1 MKTPRIRGIAAAMGL
16 GAVLVAGVAPAQPA
30 QPPPAAQ
37 PARPAPPPAGAQP
50 GQPGQPAQPGQVQ
63 VRKIDPSELP
73 PQFRQPGGPAAP
85 GGPGAPG
92 ARPPFPPGMRPQGA
106 PGGLPPGFNPRRPV
120 APPAHAAHGGHAE
133 AEESGHGAHAHCP
146 GHGPSD
152 PPPPVNWWR
161 GLLMVNNERAKSDS
175 FINRLLFRYEN
186 ANDPCDKDNLPP
198 PFLASVFNFAILGFI
213 LYKFGRK
220 PLAEALVKR
229 KTTIMAE
236 IDTATKLKQDAERRL
251 EEYEEKFE
259 RMDETL
265 DELRAELAAQSE
277 QEKKHILAE
286 AEERRVR
293 MLRDAEFRIE
303 QEGKAARAELL
314 QQAIVGA
321 ATAAEELL
329 VKKVGPSDLE
339 RMAEDYLKAVGPAIK
354 GPSMGVTAPG
364 SR

>member
-16 GAVLVAGVAPAQPA
+16 GAALATGVALAQPA
-30 QPPPAAQ
+30 PPPPAVQ
-37 PARPAPPPAGAQP
+37 PARPAPPPAGA
-50 GQPGQPAQPGQVQ
+50 QPGQPAQPGQVQ

-73 PQFRQPGGPAAP
+73 PKFRQPGGPAAP
-85 GGPGAPG
+85 GAPGAPG
-92 ARPPFPPGMRPQGA
+92 ARPPFPPGMRPPSA

-120 APPAHAAHGGHAE
+120 APPIPAHAGHGAHAE
-133 AEESGHGAHAHCP
+133 AEESGHGAHEHCP

-161 GLLMVNNERAKSDS
+161 GLLMVNNERARSDS
-175 FINRLLFRYEN
+175 FINQLLFRYEN
-186 ANDPCDKDNLPP
+186 AHDPCDKDNLPP

-236 IDTATKLKQDAERRL
+236 IDTATKLKEDAERRL
-251 EEYEEKFE
+251 EEYEDKFE

-277 QEKKHILAE
+277 QEKKHILVE

-303 QEGKAARAELL
+303 QEGKVARAELL

-321 ATAAEELL
+321 AVAAEELL
-329 VKKVGPSDLE
+329 VKKVGPSDLD

-364 SR
+364 GR

>member
-1 MKTPRIRGIAAAMGL
+1 MKTPRIRGLAAAMGL
-16 GAVLVAGVAPAQPA
+16 GAALVAGVALAQPA
-30 QPPPAAQ
+30 PP
-37 PARPAPPPAGAQP
+37 PPPAGA
-50 GQPGQPAQPGQVQ
+50 QPGQPAQPGQVQ

-85 GGPGAPG
+85 GGPMAPG
-92 ARPPFPPGMRPQGA
+92 ARPLPPGMRPPGA

-120 APPAHAAHGGHAE
+120 APPAHAAHGAHAE
-133 AEESGHGAHAHCP
+133 AEESGHGAHEHCP

-175 FINRLLFRYEN
+175 FVDKLLFRYEN
-186 ANDPCDKDNLPP
+186 TNDPCDKDNLPP

-236 IDTATKLKQDAERRL
+236 IDTATKLKEDAELRL
-251 EEYEEKFE
+251 EEYEDKFE

-265 DELRAELAAQSE
+265 SELRAELAAQSE

-321 ATAAEELL
+321 AVAAEELL
-329 VKKVGPSDLE
+329 VKKVGPSDLDL
-339 RMAEDYLKAVGPAIK
+339 MAEDYLKAVGPAIK

-364 SR
+364 GR